1 MQTAG
6 GSDMKTIPCEYYRHD
21 TAGCDKGK
29 LLIYGEMGGR
39 PPEIITCPA
48 CGGTGTIEVEES
60 FILQK
65 IADLTEERDEI
76 DSEIEEWK
84 VYLNG
89 N

>member
-1 MQTAG
+1 
-6 GSDMKTIPCEYYRHD
+6 MKTIPCDYSQYD
-21 TAGCDKGK
+21 SPGCDKGK

-60 FILQK
+60 SILQK

-76 DSEIEEWK
+76 DNEIEELK
-84 VYLNG
+84 AYLNG